1 MINSYRKLWRKDK
14 TLILK
19 SKPVLKSFSKS
30 KLKVKNGELKMVDG

>member
-19 SKPVLKSFSKS
+19 SKQALKSFSKS